1 MKDGWDYEVV
11 IIGAGPGGL
20 CSGLY
25 TGRASLKVVCF
36 DRQGIGGQIANTDR
50 VEDYPGFERIG
61 GYELGKKMAAHA
73 QKFGL
78 EIDYVAVESVSR
90 PDEDHLVHVK
100 LADGR
105 TVTTGAVITATGGT
119 AQKLGIPGEERLT
132 NHGVSY
138 CALCDGAFF
147 RDQVI
152 TVVGG
157 GDQAV
162 EEAAFLA
169 RFGSRVHLLHR
180 RDELRAAKVIQQRTL
195 ANEKVQV
202 HWSTV
207 VTEVLGEDRV
217 EAVRIKR
224 LETGEEE
231 VLETGALFPLIGF
244 RPNVG
249 FLPDEVERT
258 DGGYVITDTWMRT
271 TVPGIYAI
279 GDVRDQLC
287 RQVTNAVGDGTTAAV
302 AAEKYL
308 EALEVGPASV

>member
-1 MKDGWDYEVV
+1 VV
-11 IIGAGPGGL
+11 IVGAGPGGL
-20 CSGLY
+20 CAGLY
-25 TGRASLKVVCF
+25 AGRADLKVVCF
-36 DRQGIGGQIANTDR
+36 ERQGIGGQIANTDR

-61 GYELGKKMAAHA
+61 GYELGEKMAHHA
-73 QKFGL
+73 MKFGL
-78 EIDYVAVESVSR
+78 TIDYVEVRSVST
-90 PDEDHLVHVK
+90 PDDTGTITVL
-100 LADGR
+100 LADDR
-105 TVTTGAVITATGGT
+105 RVRCGAVICSVGGT
-119 AQKLGIPGEERLT
+119 AKKLGVPGEDRLV

-152 TVVGG
+152 SVVGG

-162 EEAAFLA
+162 EEAAFLTKFA
-169 RFGSRVHLLHR
+169 TVVHLIHR
-180 RDELRAAKVIQQRTL
+180 RDEFRASKIAQKHTL
-195 ANEKVQV
+195 ANPKVKV

-217 EAVRIKR
+217 RAIR
-224 LETGEEE
+224 LRNVKTGEEE
-231 VLETGALFPLIGF
+231 LLETGAVFPLIGF
-244 RPNVG
+244 RPNADI
-249 FLPDEVERT
+249 LPPEVKRT
-258 DGGYVITDTWMRT
+258 AGGYIPTDTWMRT

-308 EALEVGPASV
+308 EGHED